1 MVLAFATFIVAPC
14 ATQDMSK
21 LETRFEQAENFG
33 ISGSFFLSAGLS
45 LAGVYPRLPG
55 PHRGWKGLL
64 WSSSPHC
71 GGELFLPSFRCCSS
85 RKKKSSE
92 NAKKSRNPHDSW
104 TFLMELVSGLEPLTC

>member
-1 MVLAFATFIVAPC
+1 MVLAFAIFIVSSS

-71 GGELFLPSFRCCSS
+71 GGRTFPTFFSLLFEQKEEKFRE
-85 RKKKSSE
+85 RKKVQES
-92 NAKKSRNPHDSW
+92 A
-104 TFLMELVSGLEPLTC
+104 